1 VVRIVHTQW
10 RVIALSIV
18 LTTALAAILAVM
30 LPRRYRAT
38 AIAAVTPLSGSLTPS
53 EAFHGVEALDRRSLV
68 ATVAALPSTSLVTGS
83 GYDISAVVLPN
94 TNLVRIDVD
103 ARSAEMAASV
113 ANAALTE
120 IGTQTRT
127 MFKYYDVAPVKKAV
141 PPTTAAL
148 PHRARI
154 IAAGW
159 VLGILLGAVLAYV
172 RSRTI
177 VPV

>member
-1 VVRIVHTQW
+1 VRIVHTQW

-18 LTTALAAILAVM
+18 LMTALAAILAVA
-30 LPRRYRAT
+30 LPLRYRAT
-38 AIAAVTPLSGSLTPS
+38 AIGAVTPLSGSLTPS

-83 GYDISAVVLPN
+83 GYDISAAVLPN

-103 ARSAEMAASV
+103 ARSAEVAASV
-113 ANAALTE
+113 ANATLAE
-120 IGTQTRT
+120 IASQTRT

-141 PPTTAAL
+141 PPATAAL

-172 RSRTI
+172 RSRAI
-177 VPV
+177 VSV